1 MAPSE
6 KRPWTCLPLDSD
18 LSLSWEQWG
27 GWRAGGW
34 QRWTWWGGDPSIG
47 VLQGPW
53 GARRGWEG
61 PRQRGRR
68 Q

>member
-27 GWRAGGW
+27 GRRAGSW
-34 QRWTWWGGDPSIG
+34 QRWTWGGGGGSLDWCAAGSMAG
-47 VLQGPW
+47 K
-53 GARRGWEG
+53 EG
-61 PRQRGRR
+61 LGGTQAEG
-68 Q
+68 